1 MRKPPENLR
10 ELVRVG
16 EALMVAMSF
25 AQLQREKV
33 DAIVRAI
40 LAEREYLVAE
50 EYRDRYAGK
59 PTERV
64 LEPSRTYLIARG
76 VLEREVYP
84 EITRRQ
90 EAAGLF
96 PEKPGCCPALEAEG
110 LQLAAERVFIEHI
123 GEAMGKG
130 KDTFRDAYG
139 ETRKQVL
146 KLGLGLV
153 APFVGTSE
161 EVLGRFGVHPPQAA

>member
-10 ELVRVG
+10 ELVRAG
-16 EALMVAMSF
+16 ESLMVAMSF
-25 AQLQREKV
+25 AQLQRAKV
-33 DAIVRAI
+33 DAIVREI

-50 EYRDRYAGK
+50 EYRDHYDGAA
-59 PTERV
+59 ERV
-64 LEPSRTYLIARG
+64 LEPNRTYLIARG

-110 LQLAAERVFIEHI
+110 LQLAAERAFMEEI
-123 GEAMGKG
+123 GVAMGKG
-130 KDTFRDAYG
+130 KDTFKDAYG

-146 KLGLGLV
+146 DLGLRLI